1 MRFNAS
7 PYRISGSIN
16 LKCALNRM
24 RTCIR
29 GVLTG
34 LGPIL
39 GQNEPVCL
47 LLSSTK
53 GVFAVG
59 GLRWPA
65 CEASWWQRCTLRVG
79 GICLTPAALCRL

>member
-1 MRFNAS
+1 MRFDAF
-7 PYRISGSIN
+7 PYRISGFIN
-16 LKCALNRM
+16 LKCASNRM
-24 RTCIR
+24 RACIC

-53 GVFAVG
+53 G
-59 GLRWPA
+59 
-65 CEASWWQRCTLRVG
+65 
-79 GICLTPAALCRL
+79 